1 MGPRAAAVLRTCC
14 GTWPWSRG
22 TAVHCCSAAP
32 ARVILGYDRRASPYY
47 HVAMRRP
54 MGRAA
59 LASAVIASAVLASTA
74 AAAILRRRFRGRP
87 RAQLN

>member
-1 MGPRAAAVLRTCC
+1 MGPRAAAAAVLRTCC

-32 ARVILGYDRRASPYY
+32 ARVILGYDQRASPYY

-59 LASAVIASAVLASTA
+59 LASAVLASTA